1 MKTKK
6 IFIRILLTIL
16 ISLVAY
22 YISLPPFNFHS
33 FGFYIFVLFVIAVYK
48 MTGIIKLRENIFRMF
63 KNNERKR
70 IIIRESYVYM
80 SIFIVFV
87 AIFIIN
93 FIYSPVFMSGK
104 YAKRIVIDETSTFTD
119 DIKAVNYNALPLLD
133 KESSAKLGDRVMGQM
148 SELVSQ
154 FEVSGLYTQINY
166 NNDILR
172 VTPLEYASLI
182 KWITNRKEGVKGY
195 ITVDSVTGES
205 DLSKLPEGMKYMPSA
220 YLNDNLHR
228 KLRFSYPT
236 KIFGRISFEIDNE
249 GNPYWIVPTIS
260 YSSVELLKEVDGL
273 IILDPITG
281 DSDLYKI
288 EDVPQWVDQ
297 VYDANLIIDQ
307 VNDWGLYKNG
317 FINSLFG
324 QKGVVQTTD
333 GYNYTIQDDD
343 VFMYTGITSINSDES
358 NIGFIL
364 TNLRTK
370 ETKFYAVPG
379 AEEYSAMDS
388 AKGQVQQMNYEASFP
403 LLINLNKRPT
413 YLISL
418 KDAAG
423 LVKMYAFVD
432 VEDYQKVVVTDSS
445 LGIKEASRLYLK
457 NVNFNSSGDVFITK
471 EIKIDS
477 INIAMIDG
485 TTFYYIKDT
494 TGQKYKSSIKT
505 NENLLPFIGKGSTL
519 KIKYVSEENVIDI
532 ITAE

>member
-205 DLSKLPEGMKYMPSA
+205 DLSKLPEGMKYM
-220 YLNDNLHR
+220 H
-228 KLRFSYPT
+228 
-236 KIFGRISFEIDNE
+236 
-249 GNPYWIVPTIS
+249 
-260 YSSVELLKEVDGL
+260 
-273 IILDPITG
+273 
-281 DSDLYKI
+281 
-288 EDVPQWVDQ
+288 
-297 VYDANLIIDQ
+297 
-307 VNDWGLYKNG
+307 
-317 FINSLFG
+317 
-324 QKGVVQTTD
+324 
-333 GYNYTIQDDD
+333 
-343 VFMYTGITSINSDES
+343 
-358 NIGFIL
+358 
-364 TNLRTK
+364 
-370 ETKFYAVPG
+370 KF
-379 AEEYSAMDS
+379 
-388 AKGQVQQMNYEASFP
+388 
-403 LLINLNKRPT
+403 
-413 YLISL
+413 
-418 KDAAG
+418 
-423 LVKMYAFVD
+423 
-432 VEDYQKVVVTDSS
+432 
-445 LGIKEASRLYLK
+445 
-457 NVNFNSSGDVFITK
+457 
-471 EIKIDS
+471 
-477 INIAMIDG
+477 
-485 TTFYYIKDT
+485 
-494 TGQKYKSSIKT
+494 
-505 NENLLPFIGKGSTL
+505 
-519 KIKYVSEENVIDI
+519 
-532 ITAE
+532 